1 MEVLYYLYTPPY
13 IYYVAPCETYINI
26 NCIPQKYFFIRKASK
41 AGNITHFLS
50 VPYFSVFYN
59 ISLFA
64 KQKQVNAVFL
74 PKISKIRFR
83 FFESKKFD
91 LAFIRPEI

>member
-1 MEVLYYLYTPPY
+1 MLQKDVWRCGIPLH
-13 IYYVAPCETYINI
+13 IYYVAPYATYINI
-26 NCIPQKYFFIRKASK
+26 NCIPQNCLFIRKASK
-41 AGNITHFLS
+41 AENITHFLS

-74 PKISKIRFR
+74 PKISKIRFH
-83 FFESKKFD
+83 
-91 LAFIRPEI
+91 